1 MTEAPLIAHISD
13 TARWVAAYRAM
24 ESDRSDALFRD
35 PYARRLAGARGQAI
49 VDGLPRAK
57 AVAWPVI
64 VRTRLIDT
72 FIERCIQRD
81 GVDCVLNLACG
92 LDTRPWRMNLPPTLT
107 WLDVDHKVMIDLKTK
122 ELASETTK
130 CRYEAVSLDLTDVDG
145 RRALFARVAGDAKK
159 VLVLSEGL
167 LVYLPEAKVT
177 SLATDLHA
185 HANFELWLTEL
196 ASPGLVKWVGR
207 NWGKKVAA
215 GNAPF
220 VFGPADAK
228 GFFAARGWNEREF
241 SSSILEGVRL
251 NRTIPMFRLW
261 SVIGKL
267 LGGKRQEEI
276 RRFSGVSLLARGTP
290 RAVPSRR
297 Y

>member
-1 MTEAPLIAHISD
+1 MTAAPLIAHVSD

-24 ESDRSDALFRD
+24 ETERPDALFRD

-49 VDGLPRAK
+49 VDGMPMGK

-64 VRTRLIDT
+64 VRTLLIDA
-72 FIERCIQRD
+72 FIERCIQQD

-92 LDTRPWRMNLPPTLT
+92 LDARPWRMNLPPTLT
-107 WLDVDHKVMIDLKTK
+107 WLDVDHPVMIDLKTE
-122 ELASETTK
+122 ELAREKTT
-130 CRYEAVSLDLTDVDG
+130 CRYEAVSLDIADVEG
-145 RRALFARVAGDAKK
+145 RRALFARVAGAAKK

-167 LVYLPEAKVT
+167 LVYLPEATVIG
-177 SLATDLHA
+177 LAADLHV
-185 HANFELWLTEL
+185 HASFALWLTEL

-220 VFGPADAK
+220 VFGPADAP
-228 GFFAARGWNEREF
+228 GFFAALGWNEREF

-251 NRTIPMFRLW
+251 DRTVPFFRIW
-261 SVIGKL
+261 TF
-267 LGGKRQEEI
+267 LGRFLGKRRREEI
-276 RRFSGVSLLARGTP
+276 KRFSGVSLL
-290 RAVPSRR
+290 VRR
-297 Y
+297 ER